1 MEWFEQQSESQDTWV
16 FAWTSFIWRS
26 LLGTRAATR
35 ALSVPYGCLL
45 AE

>member
-45 AE
+45 VE